1 MVTTGKKRLIC
12 TADRRVDVR
21 DHGAGCRV
29 GRQRRGRPPV
39 VTRSRH
45 DPVFTQAEKEAQP
58 TERRLCLFLLIRL
71 RRFLPDAE
79 PDDRADMLDAGIG
92 GEIRPV
98 SCLEYLHMAAPIR
111 LS

>member
-1 MVTTGKKRLIC
+1 MPRGAAAPRSAACRDPLPARSGLYTSRKK
-12 TADRRVDVR
+12 
-21 DHGAGCRV
+21 
-29 GRQRRGRPPV
+29 
-39 VTRSRH
+39 
-45 DPVFTQAEKEAQP
+45 AQP

-98 SCLEYLHMAAPIR
+98 SGLGYLHMAAPIR